1 MTQIRISH
9 LAKRYDDT
17 EALRDISFDVEAG
30 EIFGLIGPDG
40 AGKTTLMRILCGL
53 VTPDSG
59 QALIC
64 GFDVTREAV
73 RLKARVGYMPQ
84 RFSLY
89 PDLSVAENIR
99 FFADLYQVK
108 RRDFDTRKRE
118 LLAFSKLGPF
128 SGRRAGQLSGGMKQK
143 LALCC
148 TLIHTPEVL
157 VLDEPT
163 TGVDPV
169 SRLEFWEI
177 LARLAGEGVTIL
189 VSTPYMDEA
198 LRCDRIAFIH
208 KGQLL
213 ATDTPHNIPTLFAG
227 LILEIEGERL
237 FDLAEVCRP
246 LASVRSVH
254 LFGGRLHIAT
264 DDAVVC
270 RREVAAATGLSPDRI
285 RPTEPSIEDTFISL
299 LKTG

>member
-1 MTQIRISH
+1 MTQIRISK

-17 EALRDISFDVEAG
+17 EALCDVSLDVEAG

-53 VTPDSG
+53 VASDSG
-59 QALIC
+59 EAFVC
-64 GFDVTREAV
+64 GFDAIGQAAQ
-73 RLKARVGYMPQ
+73 LKSRVGYMPQ

-99 FFADLYQVK
+99 FFADLYEVK
-108 RRDFDTRKRE
+108 RGDFDVRLRE
-118 LLAFSKLGPF
+118 LLTFSKLGPF
-128 SGRRAGQLSGGMKQK
+128 ARRRAGQLSGGMKQK

-198 LRCDRIAFIH
+198 LRCQRVAFIH
-208 KGQLL
+208 KGRIL
-213 ATDTPHNIPTLFAG
+213 ATDTPQNIPNLFAERM
-227 LILEIEGERL
+227 LEIEGEGL
-237 FDLAEVCRP
+237 FDLAGKCRTLP
-246 LASVRSVH
+246 RVKSVH
-254 LFGGRLHIAT
+254 LFGGRLHIVT
-264 DDAVVC
+264 DDVEAC
-270 RREVAAATGLSPDRI
+270 RREVVDATGLSPDDI
-285 RPTEPSIEDTFISL
+285 RASRPSIEDTFISL
-299 LKTG
+299 LKIE